1 MVGVS
6 FGWEDAAIYIP
17 LNHDE
22 DVFKDNLQDKAQ
34 ILADIKSILESEN
47 IKKIGQ
53 NLKYDLQVL
62 RLSGIILKIFTLIL

>member
-1 MVGVS
+1 MAAHLHNAKLVGVS

-17 LNHDE
+17 LDHDE

-47 IKKIGQ
+47 IKRLYAKFKI
-53 NLKYDLQVL
+53 
-62 RLSGIILKIFTLIL
+62 